1 MKTEAL
7 IGKELG
13 TSRLQRLIGRGTQG
27 TVYLAQQTRPH
38 RQVAVKVFLRAAA
51 LEPAVLAEFL
61 ERFQREVDAASSL
74 EHPNIL
80 SIHEYGEH
88 DGLAYMVMPYMKGG
102 TLRDVLERNNALPL
116 AIVADYLEQ
125 LAAAV
130 DFAHGKGIVHRDIKP
145 GNILISSD
153 GRLLLADFGL
163 TNVVSEGKMAQVR
176 LAGAGMLDY
185 MAPEQVMGKKMDPR
199 ADLYSLG
206 VVLYHMV
213 TGTVPFKGET
223 LTQVAVKHLQTPPQP
238 PRSLRGDL
246 PAAAEQ
252 VILRALAKRPGD
264 RYEHAQDLASAFRLA
279 LHPANEVQIDNGQA
293 SAVGAHDLEDKSQ
306 SYRPRGLFD
315 PQWQTGALTRLNNE
329 QSQNTPT
336 PAWPVDGAAGDR
348 ATTKV
353 APSKDGGTPQLRTV
367 GGPSIGAHVAY
378 KKHILRLENEQETE
392 ATSMPEAGKAA
403 PSAPERM
410 MPAFSTHSTW
420 ALSGVSNMQ
429 QSEAMSPVSPQL
441 WSAGTASPNT
451 EGHAPVGPVKHDPT
465 SPLPSTGPT
474 GALGP
479 QNDAPGNTATIK
491 LTGPARVVRV
501 PVAGQPGQFV
511 TGLLPVLPTSEP
523 QTADKRK
530 NSQQRNM
537 KIIAVVLL
545 IFLLAGSGTFWFAKT
560 HGNQSNP
567 ANQARV
573 HNKSVTN
580 TQTPNISAT
589 ATAQV
594 KATAEVNIILSDPL
608 DQNIHNW
615 LVTTTG
621 TQLYQFKDG
630 AYHITNNDPVQGA
643 PAILPNELLTG
654 SFGYSLTMEEI
665 KGNDNSINNA
675 FGMILRATSQQKSGK
690 TVTNFYSFE
699 VANKQGG
706 EYQFWKYDNGQRS
719 NVNPWKELWHHPF
732 GGEFHQGHGPKSINT
747 FKISAKGKTFTLI
760 VNGRRVG
767 TVQDGSFTS
776 GAVGMLV
783 NQKGTEVAFSNL
795 LLTKD

>member
-13 TSRLQRLIGRGTQG
+13 TSKLQQLIGCGTLG

-88 DGLAYMVMPYMKGG
+88 DGLAYIVMPYVKGG
-102 TLRDVLERNNALPL
+102 TLRDVLERAGALPL
-116 AIVADYLEQ
+116 STVADYLEQ

-145 GNILISSD
+145 GNILITSD

-238 PRSLRGDL
+238 PCSLCGDL

-252 VILRALAKRPGD
+252 VILRTLAKRPED

-279 LHPANEVQIDNGQA
+279 LYPAHEVRIDNGQA
-293 SAVGAHDLEDKSQ
+293 SAAGAHGLEDKARSFR
-306 SYRPRGLFD
+306 SRGLFD
-315 PQWQTGALTRLNNE
+315 PQWQTGALTILNNE
-329 QSQNTPT
+329 QSQNTPA
-336 PAWPVDGAAGDR
+336 PAWPADRAAGDG

-353 APSKDGGTPQLRTV
+353 ALSKDSGTPPPRTA
-367 GGPSIGAHVAY
+367 GDPAIGAHIAY
-378 KKHILRLENEQETE
+378 KKHILRLENERETE
-392 ATSMPEAGKAA
+392 ATSMPRADGAA

-410 MPAFSTHSTW
+410 TPAFSTHSTW
-420 ALSGVSNMQ
+420 ALPGVSNMQ
-429 QSEAMSPVSPQL
+429 QSEAMSPVASQL
-441 WSAGTASPNT
+441 WSAGTASSNT
-451 EGHAPVGPVKHDPT
+451 EGNEPVTPVKPDPT
-465 SPLPSTGPT
+465 PPLPGTGTT
-474 GALGP
+474 GALGQ
-479 QNDAPGNTATIK
+479 QNYAPGNTGTIK
-491 LTGPARVVRV
+491 LTGPAKIVRV

-511 TGLLPVLPTSEP
+511 TGLLPVLPTAEP
-523 QTADKRK
+523 QTAGKRN
-530 NSQQRNM
+530 NSLQRNK

-545 IFLLAGSGTFWFAKT
+545 ILLLAGSGTFWLAKT

-567 ANQARV
+567 ANQAGM

-580 TQTPNISAT
+580 TQTYDISAT
-589 ATAQV
+589 ATAQA
-594 KATAEVNIILSDPL
+594 KATAEANIILSDPL
-608 DQNIHNW
+608 DQDIHNW
-615 LVTTTG
+615 LITTTG

-643 PAILPNELLTG
+643 PAILPGEFLTG

-665 KGNDNSINNA
+665 KGDDNSINNA
-675 FGMILRATSQQKSGK
+675 FGMILCATSRQKSGK
-690 TVTNFYSFE
+690 TINNFYSFE

-706 EYQFWKYDNGQRS
+706 EYQFWKYDNSQGS
-719 NVNPWKELWHHPF
+719 NVNPWKELWHHTF

-747 FKISAKGKTFTLI
+747 FKIFANGKTFTLL
-760 VNGRRVG
+760 VNGRHVG

-795 LLTKD
+795 LLTKN